1 MQPKHFL
8 TFPQIVS
15 TWYGSLL
22 GGKAGLGPL
31 EAVIG
36 TFGEG
41 VADLDPHE
49 AVIDT
54 FGEEMADLDPHKT
67 IIGAFGGDVIDL
79 DSHEFAIFTFGV
91 GVALLDPQEVVI
103 VESAVTG
110 TTRDDEAEIFED
122 IVQSYNPPLLSTGF
136 VDPAKLIDAGSLLR
150 RSARNENALS
160 KEKLIPIM
168 DVKVIQLFAL

>member
-1 MQPKHFL
+1 M
-8 TFPQIVS
+8 
-15 TWYGSLL
+15 
-22 GGKAGLGPL
+22 AGLGPL

-54 FGEEMADLDPHKT
+54 FGEGVTDLDPHETT
-67 IIGAFGGDVIDL
+67 IGTFGGGVIDL
-79 DSHEFAIFTFGV
+79 DLHELAICTFVMGA
-91 GVALLDPQEVVI
+91 VAVLDPQEVVI

-110 TTRDDEAEIFED
+110 MSRDDEAETFEGKA
-122 IVQSYNPPLLSTGF
+122 QSCNSPLPCTGF
-136 VDPAKLIDAGSLLR
+136 ADPAKLTDAGSSLR

-160 KEKLIPIM
+160 KESLPG
-168 DVKVIQLFAL
+168 